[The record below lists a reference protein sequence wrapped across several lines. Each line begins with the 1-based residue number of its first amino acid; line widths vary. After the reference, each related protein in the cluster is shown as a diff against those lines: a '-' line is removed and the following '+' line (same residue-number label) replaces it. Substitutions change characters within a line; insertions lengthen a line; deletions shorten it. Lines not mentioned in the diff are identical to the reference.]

1 MDIYFGISHLGQG
14 SPALWKQC
22 DKYMS
27 CFTLLRT
34 LHMLDIDDVKVKL
47 TDLSDPSK
55 MRAVRD
61 VLLNPRIDRIHLAL
75 QVCRTCS
82 IEEDPVYSAWGLA
95 LVRVGLYEDARKKF
109 AQSLG
114 KSSGENRKDDGGF
127 GNQNDAKTTS
137 SETVKQVVRQIVN
150 MIKANSKG
158 MGIAEL
164 RRRHKVLSIEVMARK
179 VWNANLNI
187 RYDNMPKSQ
196 KNDATLLPL
205 ELQQE
210 CLYYLE
216 TYSMPNGD
224 SQELVAFYVSQDMI
238 KEACKVVV
246 SQHLSTKVFV
256 DIVVTACIENDR
268 AIELQNVLGSIDS
281 SLNLVRHYLIGMCN
295 WLSLHQKHLILKD
308 VQVFMKDHIGAAFT
322 CERLFH
328 KATGF
333 DEQMG
338 NLRQVK
344 EHFAAALSQGETR
357 VNSLSLEGTKEFAE
371 NPFAIKSRIKLID
384 HQMSVLKLFP
394 SNKIDAIFTVGV
406 ALRVGEKEEEKNA
419 LEEKRLGILEKIR
432 PIDPHLHSQLL
443 KAFDM

>member
-1 MDIYFGISHLGQG
+1 
-14 SPALWKQC
+14 
-22 DKYMS
+22 
-27 CFTLLRT
+27 
-34 LHMLDIDDVKVKL
+34 
-47 TDLSDPSK
+47 

-127 GNQNDAKTTS
+127 GNQKDAKTTS

-187 RYDNMPKSQ
+187 RYDNMPKLQ
-196 KNDATLLPL
+196 KDDATLLPL

-210 CLYYLE
+210 CLHYLE
-216 TYSMPNGD
+216 TYSVPNGD

-246 SQHLSTKVFV
+246 SQHLSTKF
-256 DIVVTACIENDR
+256 
-268 AIELQNVLGSIDS
+268 
-281 SLNLVRHYLIGMCN
+281 
-295 WLSLHQKHLILKD
+295 LS
-308 VQVFMKDHIGAAFT
+308 T
-322 CERLFH
+322 
-328 KATGF
+328 
-333 DEQMG
+333 
-338 NLRQVK
+338 
-344 EHFAAALSQGETR
+344 S
-357 VNSLSLEGTKEFAE
+357 
-371 NPFAIKSRIKLID
+371 
-384 HQMSVLKLFP
+384 
-394 SNKIDAIFTVGV
+394 
-406 ALRVGEKEEEKNA
+406 
-419 LEEKRLGILEKIR
+419 
-432 PIDPHLHSQLL
+432 
-443 KAFDM
+443 